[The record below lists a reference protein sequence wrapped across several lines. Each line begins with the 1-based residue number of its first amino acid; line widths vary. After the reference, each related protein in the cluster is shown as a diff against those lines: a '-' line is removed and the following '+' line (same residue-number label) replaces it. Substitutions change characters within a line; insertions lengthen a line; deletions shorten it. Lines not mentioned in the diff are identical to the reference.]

1 MAAYRE
7 EFRKW
12 SRTAFAIGAL
22 FASLPVAGRLILGVW
37 GFPQAA
43 GISVISFTVAIYL
56 YTRSLERLRIPDGA
70 VMLDR
75 AYRLASSGRVAK
87 AIAVLTQT
95 IRLNSSLWQAY
106 EYRGRL
112 RVREGD
118 YLEALEDFSEAIR
131 LAPQER
137 HLYFLRAQVYD
148 NLGQNI
154 PAQHDY
160 ETACRLDNV

>member
-1 MAAYRE
+1 VA
-7 EFRKW
+7 
-12 SRTAFAIGAL
+12 SRL
-22 FASLPVAGRLILGVW
+22 LLGIW

-43 GISVISFTVAIYL
+43 GISIISFIVAIYL
-56 YTRSLERLRIPDGA
+56 YARSLGRLRIPDGA

-75 AYRLASSGRVAK
+75 AQRLASSGKVAK

-95 IRLNSSLWQAY
+95 IRLNPNLWQAY

-118 YLEALEDFSEAIR
+118 YLEAIEDLSEAIR

-137 HLYFLRAQVYD
+137 HLYLLRAQVYD
-148 NLGQNI
+148 DLGQNVL
-154 PAQHDY
+154 AQHDY
-160 ETACRLDNV
+160 ETAYRLDNV

>member
-1 MAAYRE
+1 LAANRQ

-12 SRTAFAIGAL
+12 SRTAVAIGAL
-22 FASLPVAGRLILGVW
+22 FASLPLAGRLLFGVW
-37 GFPQAA
+37 GFPQAV
-43 GISVISFTVAIYL
+43 GISVISFTVAVYL
-56 YTRSLERLRIPDGA
+56 YARSVGRLGIPDAA

-75 AYRLASSGRVAK
+75 AQQLVSSGRVPK
-87 AIAVLTQT
+87 AISVLTQT
-95 IRLNSSLWQAY
+95 IRLNPNLWQAY

-118 YLEALEDFSEAIR
+118 YFAALEDLSEAIR

-148 NLGQNI
+148 NVGQNVL
-154 PAQHDY
+154 AQHDY
-160 ETACRLDNV
+160 EAAYRLDNA